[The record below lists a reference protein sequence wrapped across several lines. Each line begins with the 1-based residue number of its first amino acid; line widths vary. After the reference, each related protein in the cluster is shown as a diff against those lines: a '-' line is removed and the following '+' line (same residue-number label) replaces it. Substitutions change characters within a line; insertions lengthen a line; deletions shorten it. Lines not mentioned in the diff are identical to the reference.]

1 MAAIK
6 TIEWHNTRAKGIG
19 GSEIAAVLGLDPY
32 TTPYALWE
40 RKTGRVPSAPENA
53 NTQRG
58 HYLEPALANFFADKT
73 GFDVWEEKT
82 RIEHPQHSFLIG
94 ETDRIFRNDQR
105 QTGVLEL
112 KSTRMHVDAENIPLR
127 WFFQAQYYMCILRKK
142 VGAIC
147 WIGAGPEM
155 DYRLFKF
162 DRKVWETM
170 VEQAGAFWND
180 YVLADTPPPP
190 MSESDI
196 KKIVGIV
203 EPKTVEADEETVA
216 HYRQLKENKAK
227 IKELET
233 ANEEHETALKLRM
246 MEADTLMY
254 MGNRLATWK
263 QQEQIRI
270 DNEKVKQALPDT
282 WQELTKKIEIR
293 SFLVK

>member
-6 TIEWHNTRAKGIG
+6 TTEWHNTRTKGIG

-40 RKTGRVPSAPENA
+40 RKTARVPSSPENA

-58 HYLEPALANFFADKT
+58 HYLEPALAAFFADKT

-82 RIEHPQHSFLIG
+82 RIEHPERPFLIG

-112 KSTRMHVDAENIPLR
+112 KSTRVHVDPENIPLR
-127 WFFQAQYYMCILRKK
+127 WFFQAQYYMGILRKK

-147 WIGAGPEM
+147 WIGAGLEM
-155 DYRLFKF
+155 DYRLFPF
-162 DRKVWETM
+162 DKKVWEAM
-170 VEQAGAFWND
+170 IEAAGAFWND
-180 YVLADTPPPP
+180 YVLTDTPPPP
-190 MSESDI
+190 MTESDI

-203 EPKTVEADEETVA
+203 EPKTVEADDETVA
-216 HYRQLKENKAK
+216 HYRQLKDNKAK
-227 IKELET
+227 IKELERV
-233 ANEEHETALKLRM
+233 NEEHETALKLRM

-263 QQEQIRI
+263 QQEQVRI

-282 WQELTKKIEIR
+282 WQELTKKIEVRI
-293 SFLVK
+293 FLVK